1 MRRIK
6 GQIVVLGVVKE
17 IHKQDIFEENERNF
31 MENMNMQA
39 NNLFLQMVLKFIKPL
54 IKLVFKLHY
63 ALTSTHSPFNFINVI
78 PAQKVKKLLQDIEVK
93 MARVPAL

>member
-6 GQIVVLGVVKE
+6 GEIVVLGVVKE

-39 NNLFLQMVLKFIKPL
+39 NNLLLQMVLKFIKPL

-78 PAQKVKKLLQDIEVK
+78 PAQTVKKIQQKVEVR
-93 MARVPAL
+93 MARVPAM